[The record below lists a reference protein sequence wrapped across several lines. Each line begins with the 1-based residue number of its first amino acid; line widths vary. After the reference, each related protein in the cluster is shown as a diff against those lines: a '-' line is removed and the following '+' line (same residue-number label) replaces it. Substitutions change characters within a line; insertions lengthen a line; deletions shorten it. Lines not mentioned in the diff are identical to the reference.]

1 MNLTLRVAGVGS
13 VGSTTLIK
21 RENFTCTVVVAER
34 VSKRSHKLGSV
45 QLMMR
50 SYCSLEFRSLDVA
63 RMLLL
68 LLLMMMMVMMVVVV
82 KVLLVGNVDSTTLI
96 KLEVFTC
103 IFVVAERVS
112 KRFHQ
117 LGSVQLT
124 VERLTACPPPPVIVA
139 DVDDEKLLFT
149 GLPVT
154 RRGKDA
160 AAAAAADDG
169 GESDEDDEQKLK
181 NFVQTAAGA
190 EILHVTYSTQR
201 DNAVITFRTTPG

>member
-1 MNLTLRVAGVGS
+1 
-13 VGSTTLIK
+13 
-21 RENFTCTVVVAER
+21 
-34 VSKRSHKLGSV
+34 
-45 QLMMR
+45 
-50 SYCSLEFRSLDVA
+50 
-63 RMLLL
+63 
-68 LLLMMMMVMMVVVV
+68 
-82 KVLLVGNVDSTTLI
+82 LI

-154 RRGKDA
+154 RRGNDA
-160 AAAAAADDG
+160 AAADG
-169 GESDEDDEQKLK
+169 GESDEDDDQKLK

>member
-1 MNLTLRVAGVGS
+1 M
-13 VGSTTLIK
+13 
-21 RENFTCTVVVAER
+21 
-34 VSKRSHKLGSV
+34 
-45 QLMMR
+45 
-50 SYCSLEFRSLDVA
+50 A

-68 LLLMMMMVMMVVVV
+68 LLLLMMMVVVV
-82 KVLLVGNVDSTTLI
+82 NVLLVGSVDSTTLI

-117 LGSVQLT
+117 LSSVQLT
-124 VERLTACPPPPVIVA
+124 VERLAACPPPPVIVA

-160 AAAAAADDG
+160 AAAAADDDDDD
-169 GESDEDDEQKLK
+169 GESDEADDQKLK

-190 EILHVTYSTQR
+190 EILHLTYSTQR